1 MHRWTQ
7 LSLPFLY
14 ILFYA
19 ELHAQ
24 LIRLVFSLFLYILF
38 YPVLHAPLDTLA
50 FSVFFCKYVL
60 CSVTCTVG
68 HRGVFRVLFVN
79 TV

>member
-1 MHRWTQ
+1 MHRWTKT
-7 LSLPFLY
+7 FLY
-14 ILFYA
+14 ILFYT
-19 ELHAQ
+19 ELHAP

-50 FSVFFCKYVL
+50 FSVFFFCKYVL

-68 HRGVFRVLFVN
+68 HTCVFRVLFVN